1 MEEEIKYTV
10 SQHAKERYSERIMEK
25 DTRVSVVQFMTDH
38 DDKIVEDINKM
49 IIYGQLLYSGK
60 SLLDPKFP
68 VTIDIYNNGL
78 WVVIVDKNKNHIITL
93 YKIDLGAGDDLNK
106 EFYNILMKQLNSTKE
121 EYENKSIQHLEE
133 IDNIKDEIEQN
144 NLTIADYKRRIKL
157 LEEINESKKAQTVV
171 LNHQIELAENN
182 IRDVIAKMI
191 GKKVF

>member
-60 SLLDPKFP
+60 SLLDPKSP

>member
-60 SLLDPKFP
+60 SLLDPKSP
-68 VTIDIYNNGL
+68 TTIDIYNNGL
-78 WVVIVDKNKNHIITL
+78 WIVIVDKNKNHIITL

-106 EFYNILMKQLNSTKE
+106 EFYNILMKQLNNTKE

>member
-25 DTRVSVVQFMTDH
+25 DTRISVVQFMTDH

-60 SLLDPKFP
+60 SLLDPKSP
-68 VTIDIYNNGL
+68 ITIDIYNNGL

-106 EFYNILMKQLNSTKE
+106 EFYNILMKQLNNTKE

>member
-1 MEEEIKYTV
+1 
-10 SQHAKERYSERIMEK
+10 
-25 DTRVSVVQFMTDH
+25 MTDH

-60 SLLDPKFP
+60 SLLDPKSP
-68 VTIDIYNNGL
+68 ITIDIYNNGL

-106 EFYNILMKQLNSTKE
+106 EFYNILMKQLNNTKE